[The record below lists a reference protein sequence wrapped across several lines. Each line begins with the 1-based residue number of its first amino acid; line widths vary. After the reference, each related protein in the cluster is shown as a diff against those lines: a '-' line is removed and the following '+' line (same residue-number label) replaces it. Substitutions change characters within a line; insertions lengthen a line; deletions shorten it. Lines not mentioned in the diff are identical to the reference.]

1 MRVWI
6 DGEIVDGEAARVP
19 VLDHGFLYGDGIFE
33 GMRSFGGKVFRVDD
47 HLDRLGYGARALD
60 LDLELV
66 GGKSGLGRIV
76 EETLRDDGRPDSYIR
91 LIVSRG
97 VGPLGV
103 DASTC
108 GTPRVT
114 CIVDGLS
121 IFSEEARQHGIA
133 MATVAER
140 RPMGDALDPR
150 IKSLNYLNNVMA
162 RMQARRQGADE
173 GLVLNREGAVAEASV
188 ANVFVV
194 KDGLLR
200 TPPTTDGSLDGMTRR
215 TVLELASELGM
226 DARVERLGRIDLL
239 SADEVFLTGTGAGIV
254 RVREFDRQLIGG
266 GEPGQ
271 VTGALT
277 DAYARRVR
285 A

>member
-6 DGEIVDGEAARVP
+6 DGEVVDGEQARVP

-33 GMRSFGGKVFRVDD
+33 GMRSFGGRVFRIDD

-60 LDLELV
+60 LELP
-66 GGKSGLGRIV
+66 GGKPGLRRIV
-76 EETLRDDGRPDSYIR
+76 EETLRDDGRPDAYIR

-103 DASTC
+103 DASSC
-108 GTPRVT
+108 GAPRVT

-121 IFSEEARQHGIA
+121 IFSEEARLRGIA

-200 TPPTTDGSLDGMTRR
+200 TPPTSDGSLDGMTRR
-215 TVLELASELGM
+215 TVLELSGELGM
-226 DARVERLGRIDLL
+226 EARVERLGRIDLL
-239 SADEVFLTGTGAGIV
+239 AADEVFLTGTGAGIV
-254 RVREFDRQLIGG
+254 RVREFDRQLIGA
-266 GEPGQ
+266 GEPGP
-271 VTGALT
+271 VTTALA

-285 A
+285 E